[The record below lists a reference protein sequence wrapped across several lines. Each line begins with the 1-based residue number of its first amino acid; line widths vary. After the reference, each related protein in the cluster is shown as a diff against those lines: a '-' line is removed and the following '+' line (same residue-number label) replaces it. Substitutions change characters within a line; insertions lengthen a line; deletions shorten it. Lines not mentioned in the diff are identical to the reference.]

1 MIAANKKLMSH
12 EHFGDCFTVYCLQL
26 KGVVLPTN
34 ECSAIIY
41 TLSSFQTCMTFFL
54 LGDKEVIYS

>member
-41 TLSSFQTCMTFFL
+41 TLSRHS
-54 LGDKEVIYS
+54 KPV